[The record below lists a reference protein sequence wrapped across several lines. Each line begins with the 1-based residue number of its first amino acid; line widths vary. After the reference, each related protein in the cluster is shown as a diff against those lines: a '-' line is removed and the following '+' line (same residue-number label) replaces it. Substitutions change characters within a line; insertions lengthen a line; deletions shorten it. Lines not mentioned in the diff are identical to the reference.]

1 MRWAPGIS
9 EGERGAA
16 GEPKKGWGLFVII
29 WFTAKGAKTAK
40 NPTARALGSLWR
52 SISSKLYFDSHRQ
65 RTNTTYIPHS
75 GTAGYPFILKAPQ
88 KRLPAPTPQGR
99 VELIEMGTRHK

>member
-1 MRWAPGIS
+1 VKARG
-9 EGERGAA
+9 GAA

-40 NPTARALGSLWR
+40 NPTARALGSLRR
-52 SISSKLYFDSHRQ
+52 SISSKLYFNSHRH
-65 RTNTTYIPHS
+65 RTNTTYIPHT

-88 KRLPAPTPQGR
+88 KRLAAPAPQGR
-99 VELIEMGTRHK
+99 AEQSETGTRAE